1 MTITTTTTTT
11 AAVPL
16 RRVALALLIPIG
28 PLAVAILRGILPYST
43 TDDSA
48 EMAGKVATHQGAQG
62 AVVWLTLVAL
72 LTLVPG
78 TIAIGLPAARRAP
91 LLGTLGMV
99 LAVVGFSSLYS
110 VGIGDPLALSAARI
124 GLDPGDT
131 ARLLDDVQ
139 GLPAISLASV
149 FFVLGHILG
158 VVLLGIALWRVKLI
172 PAWAGLALVV
182 SQPMHAV
189 FAVGV
194 PNAALDALAW
204 GLTAVG
210 FAAAALTITRSEDAA
225 STSGA

>member
-1 MTITTTTTTT
+1 MTTITTRTT
-11 AAVPL
+11 AAVSP
-16 RRVALALLIPIG
+16 RRIALALLIPIG
-28 PLAVAILRGILPYST
+28 PLAVAVLRGILPYST
-43 TDDSA
+43 TDNSA
-48 EMAGKVATHQGAQG
+48 EVAGKVAAHQGAQG
-62 AVVWLTLVAL
+62 AVVWLILLAM

-78 TIAIGLPAARRAP
+78 TIAIGLPTARRVP
-91 LLGTLGMV
+91 LIGTLGMV
-99 LAVVGFSSLYS
+99 LAVAGFSSLYS
-110 VGIGDPLALSAARI
+110 VGAGDPIALSAARV

-158 VVLLGIALWRVKLI
+158 VVLLGIALWRAKLI
-172 PAWAGLALVV
+172 PAWAGVALIV

-194 PNAALDALAW
+194 PNATLDALAW

-210 FAAAALTITRSEDAA
+210 FAAAALTITRSADGDA
-225 STSGA
+225 